1 MRKVKEIEEYMDE
14 AFDKVWITR
23 SVHSNPCENSEIE
36 KKRIENIE
44 RILSKYKDIPESDW
58 DYGYWSGI
66 LAALR
71 WVLGE
76 EKDSLDT

>member
-14 AFDKVWITR
+14 AFDKVWYCRTT
-23 SVHSNPCENSEIE
+23 PCEDKEIE
-36 KKRIENIE
+36 KARVENMN
-44 RILSKYKDIPESDW
+44 RILSKYDSIPEDDW

-66 LAALR
+66 FATLR
-71 WVLGE
+71 WVLGD